1 MGCRI
6 LFVYYSLETSVSM
19 ILLYG
24 KKTLCFNGARMDS
37 TTRSTLASVLV
48 RRSRQ
53 STGMSFC
60 KKKKKWVRRQ
70 TFITLNYALGTHPSH
85 CIANCMLHIF
95 NLIFRSALY
104 NNTVNCYDLYSV
116 DGRRVKKEYGA
127 LVEWYKQAESEV
139 PEEETLFNLRSNH
152 LMQLS
157 YSK

>member
-1 MGCRI
+1 
-6 LFVYYSLETSVSM
+6 
-19 ILLYG
+19 
-24 KKTLCFNGARMDS
+24 
-37 TTRSTLASVLV
+37 
-48 RRSRQ
+48 
-53 STGMSFC
+53 
-60 KKKKKWVRRQ
+60 
-70 TFITLNYALGTHPSH
+70 
-85 CIANCMLHIF
+85 MLHIF